1 MSVLFDAV
9 LLAVMLAGLIGL
21 IALGLG
27 VVLAAALV
35 MVFAIFAMVLTL

>member
-21 IALGLG
+21 IAVGLG